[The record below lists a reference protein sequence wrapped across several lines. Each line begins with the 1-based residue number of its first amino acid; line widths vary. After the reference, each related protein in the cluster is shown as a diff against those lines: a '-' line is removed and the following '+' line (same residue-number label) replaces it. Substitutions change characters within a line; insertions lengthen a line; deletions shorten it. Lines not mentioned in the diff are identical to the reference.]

1 MIKDRKYFYYII
13 CIILF
18 LKFVIPI
25 ESIDDFINITT
36 NITNDTNNSFPLNVT
51 INSSYIKK
59 EFHQIEKIN
68 YFLFTLA
75 SEFCATKYTKIQLD
89 NKNDTNYVISYYH
102 NDSTFSERKQLSYGT
117 NKDELLIWLKKAQI
131 IDSFYLSIECEQ
143 IPCDYTLEI
152 LSTNSSELNINDNYI
167 YYVTKENIKMSFDF
181 QINSITNKGKGNN
194 TILIWVKGNN
204 NIESKL
210 NTSFYYEKHSKYNY
224 YLIKYE
230 KNSNYLL
237 NLKIK
242 GKERDLINVGS
253 LFFDGTENSN
263 CYKNFGNKVEITGFL
278 KKYFKEK
285 NCFKFSFNSDK
296 IIFYQKVVYDSKK
309 IETKFVDK
317 NNFCVEIPNDYDEVV
332 YSISILPKE
341 NNNNQNLYPLI
352 NNLDYYTEINKSS
365 TIGLIPMNLNED
377 NNYITYY
384 INPII
389 GKYNIGIYQCETY
402 PLCSNYSLKNYE
414 PIEYLNSFSISYYK
428 NEIEKNLTN
437 ISHKKKIIIIKSE
450 DDLNKNR
457 DNSKNKLYINS
468 HNEGY
473 ITFLKPGVLYAKYN
487 KRENYENFIIN
498 HKNDENIYI
507 FIEELSGNIFVED
520 FKPTNKKL
528 YKYENKRLFIVKQ
541 NANSTYTNISFKISP
556 STDSFYKIIYIKSKM
571 ENNNRAF
578 KLNMKDGNYLFNLR
592 NKTLEIDLEKFDNL
606 ESLISL
612 YPINCSLNVALNN
625 DRYDKK
631 NIFLQKIIKKNA
643 SFIINKQENIG
654 NSTCLFSLS
663 IFNFISYNSNNLN
676 GIILPKNYSQSF
688 IFNEKKTFNYLYLFT
703 NTDESIFIE
712 IKLMDNEKYELY
724 YIIKNNINTFNITSN
739 SSKEIDAASL
749 KELCISKNQ
758 ICHLSFSVKSFQ
770 TLEESKIEISISN
783 TNNYQNEGTG
793 NTIEKDDDKFLSL
806 KNPLFMITIVGCTL
820 FILIIIVIIII
831 ITFNY
836 KNKDMKENIY
846 KISFSVDGKDTT
858 ESMEETDKDNYKQ
871 RYGSMLESEEE
882 SD

>member
-1 MIKDRKYFYYII
+1 MEMKIPKKKMRISLNLENTDFY
-13 CIILF
+13 
-18 LKFVIPI
+18 
-25 ESIDDFINITT
+25 
-36 NITNDTNNSFPLNVT
+36 
-51 INSSYIKK
+51 
-59 EFHQIEKIN
+59 
-68 YFLFTLA
+68 
-75 SEFCATKYTKIQLD
+75 
-89 NKNDTNYVISYYH
+89 SYY
-102 NDSTFSERKQLSYGT
+102 N
-117 NKDELLIWLKKAQI
+117 
-131 IDSFYLSIECEQ
+131 
-143 IPCDYTLEI
+143 
-152 LSTNSSELNINDNYI
+152 
-167 YYVTKENIKMSFDF
+167 
-181 QINSITNKGKGNN
+181 
-194 TILIWVKGNN
+194 
-204 NIESKL
+204 
-210 NTSFYYEKHSKYNY
+210 SKYNY
-224 YLIKYE
+224 YLIYKIISNFTLNVKGME
-230 KNSNYLL
+230 K
-237 NLKIK
+237 
-242 GKERDLINVGS
+242 DLINVGS
-253 LFFDGTENSN
+253 LYFKNGICNT
-263 CYKNFGNKVEITGFL
+263 NFGEKIEITGFL
-278 KKYFKEK
+278 NKEYKKED
-285 NCFKFSFNSDK
+285 CFTFNSDN
-296 IIFYQKVVYDSKK
+296 IIFSQQVVYEGKK
-309 IETKFVDK
+309 IETKFVDN
-317 NNFCVEIPNDYDEVV
+317 NNFCVEISNDYDDVA
-332 YSISILPKE
+332 YSIFISKE
-341 NNNNQNLYPLI
+341 NNDNKILINNNPLI
-352 NNLDYYTEINKSS
+352 NNLEYYIEIKKNTE
-365 TIGLIPMNLNED
+365 IGLIPMNLNED

-389 GKYNIGIYQCETY
+389 GKYNISIYQCETY

-663 IFNFISYNSNNLN
+663 IFNFISNNSNNLN

-688 IFNEKKTFNYLYLFT
+688 IPYL
-703 NTDESIFIE
+703 
-712 IKLMDNEKYELY
+712 
-724 YIIKNNINTFNITSN
+724 
-739 SSKEIDAASL
+739 
-749 KELCISKNQ
+749 
-758 ICHLSFSVKSFQ
+758 
-770 TLEESKIEISISN
+770 
-783 TNNYQNEGTG
+783 
-793 NTIEKDDDKFLSL
+793 TIHKFY
-806 KNPLFMITIVGCTL
+806 N
-820 FILIIIVIIII
+820 
-831 ITFNY
+831 
-836 KNKDMKENIY
+836 
-846 KISFSVDGKDTT
+846 
-858 ESMEETDKDNYKQ
+858 
-871 RYGSMLESEEE
+871 
-882 SD
+882 